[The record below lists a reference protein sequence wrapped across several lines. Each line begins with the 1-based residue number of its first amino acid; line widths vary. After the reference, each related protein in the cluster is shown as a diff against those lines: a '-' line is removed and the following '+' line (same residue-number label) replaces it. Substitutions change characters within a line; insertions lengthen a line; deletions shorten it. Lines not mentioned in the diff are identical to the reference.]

1 MIVHF
6 LMAMPST
13 TSTPAANGGVVRLSS
28 LDQSGALKL
37 SGCLPLIHPAWHHIV
52 VVDLQDHRL
61 RSLSAVLV
69 QMGYTVTALSSLEEA
84 ANVVVEKLVDLVICS
99 DQRNTGS
106 QGWCGELRKRIES
119 TREVQTTTRP
129 LPPIIK
135 SMESPTSYVPTSPLV
150 DQLENDLFSEQ
161 QQQQQETSL
170 SNNNNRAKQKLSRF
184 HKIKIEL
191 PVETTPQQNLVA
203 TTVAQVLGVVKLVGM

>member
-1 MIVHF
+1 M
-6 LMAMPST
+6 
-13 TSTPAANGGVVRLSS
+13 
-28 LDQSGALKL
+28 
-37 SGCLPLIHPAWHHIV
+37 
-52 VVDLQDHRL
+52 
-61 RSLSAVLV
+61 
-69 QMGYTVTALSSLEEA
+69 
-84 ANVVVEKLVDLVICS
+84 
-99 DQRNTGS
+99 
-106 QGWCGELRKRIES
+106 
-119 TREVQTTTRP
+119 EVQKTIGP

>member
-1 MIVHF
+1 
-6 LMAMPST
+6 MAMPST
-13 TSTPAANGGVVRLSS
+13 TSTPAANGGVLRLSS

-52 VVDLQDHRL
+52 VVDPQDHRL
-61 RSLSAVLV
+61 RSLSVVLV

-84 ANVVVEKLVDLVICS
+84 ANVVVENLVDLVICS
-99 DQRNTGS
+99 DQRNSGS

-119 TREVQTTTRP
+119 TRDVQTTTRP

-135 SMESPTSYVPTSPLV
+135 SMESSTNYVPIAPRI
-150 DQLENDLFSEQ
+150 DQPEIDLFSEQ
-161 QQQQQETSL
+161 QQQETSV
-170 SNNNNRAKQKLSRF
+170 SNDNNNRAKQKLSRF

-191 PVETTPQQNLVA
+191 PVETKPQKNLVA

>member
-52 VVDLQDHRL
+52 VVDPQDHRL
-61 RSLSAVLV
+61 RSLSVVLV

-84 ANVVVEKLVDLVICS
+84 ANVVVENLVDLVICS
-99 DQRNTGS
+99 DQRNSGS

-119 TREVQTTTRP
+119 TMEVQKTIGP

-135 SMESPTSYVPTSPLV
+135 SMESSTSYVLTSPLV

>member
-37 SGCLPLIHPAWHHIV
+37 SGCLPLIHPVWHHIV
-52 VVDLQDHRL
+52 VVDPQDHRL
-61 RSLSAVLV
+61 RSLSAALT
-69 QMGYTVTALSSLEEA
+69 QIGYTVTSLSSLEEA
-84 ANVVVEKLVDLVICS
+84 ANVVVENLVDLVICS
-99 DQRNTGS
+99 DQRNSGS

-119 TREVQTTTRP
+119 TRDVQTTTRP

-135 SMESPTSYVPTSPLV
+135 SMEFSTNYVPIAPRI
-150 DQLENDLFSEQ
+150 DQPEIDLFSEQ
-161 QQQQQETSL
+161 QQQETSM
-170 SNNNNRAKQKLSRF
+170 SNDNNNRAKQKLSRF

-191 PVETTPQQNLVA
+191 PVETKPQKNLVA

>member
-52 VVDLQDHRL
+52 VVDPQDHRL
-61 RSLSAVLV
+61 RSLSAALT
-69 QMGYTVTALSSLEEA
+69 QIGYTVTSLSSLEEA
-84 ANVVVEKLVDLVICS
+84 ANVVVENLVDLVICS
-99 DQRNTGS
+99 DQRNSGS

-119 TREVQTTTRP
+119 TRDVQTTTRP

-135 SMESPTSYVPTSPLV
+135 SMESSTNYVPIAPRI
-150 DQLENDLFSEQ
+150 DQPEIDLFSEQ
-161 QQQQQETSL
+161 QQQETSV
-170 SNNNNRAKQKLSRF
+170 SNDNNNRAKQKLSRF

-191 PVETTPQQNLVA
+191 PVETKPQKNLVA